1 MAGATFGRGI
11 AAIIATVFG
20 LVWLGW
26 GFSALQGLPA
36 AIWAGYFSLAVALMA
51 FAVMAV
57 RRGRTMVKV
66 HGGLRDDFWQKR
78 RNAFGFVTLPE
89 E

>member
-1 MAGATFGRGI
+1 LRLSRVFFSGRR
-11 AAIIATVFG
+11 AE
-20 LVWLGW
+20 
-26 GFSALQGLPA
+26 
-36 AIWAGYFSLAVALMA
+36 A
-51 FAVMAV
+51 FAMIAV
-57 RRGRTMVKV
+57 RRGQKMVRV